1 MSRSLQTLAVLALL
15 AGVAACQDSGSTT
28 GTSSDLL
35 VADGF
40 ETLGWAG
47 SSGPGSTSACG
58 TAPSAASSAP
68 PAASTRGSI
77 AWCATPSPGAG

>member
-40 ETLGWAG
+40 ETLPLGFADVSSTFG
-47 SSGPGSTSACG
+47 SVSDSGT
-58 TAPSAASSAP
+58 
-68 PAASTRGSI
+68 PADRT
-77 AWCATPSPGAG
+77 GAGTVARAG